1 MSFQPHGA
9 LRCIGST
16 PMVALS
22 ALAFSQG
29 VQAQILGKLESW
41 NPGGSAKDRVALAMV
56 QTALERGQLSP
67 GGTIVE
73 ATSGNTGIGL
83 AMVAVPLG
91 IRVIIVMPDSM
102 PMERKALITGYGG
115 EVILTPGAEGMA
127 GAVTRAQDLAANL
140 PGAYLPNQFS
150 NPANVLAHTL
160 GTGPEI
166 WHDTQGSIDVLVA
179 GVGTGGTITGVGH
192 ALKARNPAVEI
203 VGVEPAASPLL
214 SEGKTGPHGLF
225 GIGPNFLPPIL
236 DQHIIDRVI
245 PVWETDAVETVRLT
259 ARTEG
264 FLVGISSG
272 AALFA
277 AITLGKRPEYQG
289 KTIVAI
295 LPDGGQRYLSQ
306 FLPL

>member
-1 MSFQPHGA
+1 
-9 LRCIGST
+9 
-16 PMVALS
+16 
-22 ALAFSQG
+22 
-29 VQAQILGKLESW
+29 
-41 NPGGSAKDRVALAMV
+41 
-56 QTALERGQLSP
+56 
-67 GGTIVE
+67 
-73 ATSGNTGIGL
+73 
-83 AMVAVPLG
+83 
-91 IRVIIVMPDSM
+91 
-102 PMERKALITGYGG
+102 
-115 EVILTPGAEGMA
+115 MA
-127 GAVTRAQDLAANL
+127 GAVARAQDLAANL
-140 PGAYLPNQFS
+140 PGAYLPDQFS

-160 GTGPEI
+160 GTGSEI

-179 GVGTGGTITGVGH
+179 GVGTGGTITGVGY

-214 SEGKTGPHGLF
+214 SEGKTGLHGLF